1 MCKLE
6 NVSRSMRVTNASTLH
21 ITHFIWF
28 SFVVEDLAKVIHHLY
43 YGTHFANLHIDH
55 LKIPFLV
62 VTISNIDLRL
72 TRGLVFKKIIDW
84 QAIGFV
90 YSNFFLQFCNHYN
103 PI

>member
-1 MCKLE
+1 
-6 NVSRSMRVTNASTLH
+6 LH
-21 ITHFIWF
+21 F
-28 SFVVEDLAKVIHHLY
+28 
-43 YGTHFANLHIDH
+43 DH